1 MASLHDSAVLLGAQ
15 DKPPGRFVTAAGV
28 PVHYVMHGRGRP
40 VIYIHG
46 AKSSVFDFLLS
57 LADRVAARYT
67 AVAFDRPGAGFS
79 GRAAQDGGS
88 PQAQAAV
95 LRAAA
100 AELGLLRPILVGHS
114 LGAAVALAW
123 ALDAPGEVAAVV
135 TLGGYVLPLGGPP
148 PWVVAAA
155 RSRTMLRALGGI
167 GRSRLGRPLVDSV
180 LRRVFFPD
188 PPPADYA
195 RLAPALALDEA
206 RLVNDGEDRKSAE
219 AGLRALEAR
228 YGDLDLPVV
237 IVVGE
242 QDRVVP
248 PRSSFELHRALP
260 HSELVS
266 LTATGHMP
274 QFTRPDAV
282 MAAVD
287 RAADLSAATFASPSA
302 PAYHPLRSR

>member
-1 MASLHDSAVLLGAQ
+1 MAGLRDTAVRCYEAGR
-15 DKPPGRFVTAAGV
+15 PPGAFVSPGGV
-28 PVHYVMHGRGRP
+28 PVHYVLSGEGRT
-40 VIYIHG
+40 VVYIHG

-57 LADRVAARYT
+57 IADTAATRYT

-100 AELGLLRPILVGHS
+100 AELALRRPILVGHS
-114 LGAAVALAW
+114 FGAAVALAW

-148 PWVVAAA
+148 PWVVAVA
-155 RSRTMLRALGGI
+155 RSRTMLKALGVVA
-167 GRSRLGRPLVDSV
+167 RSRLGRPLVDSA
-180 LRRVFFPD
+180 LRRVFSPD

-206 RLVNDGEDRKSAE
+206 RLVSDGEDRKSAE
-219 AGLRALEAR
+219 VGLQALALR
-228 YGDLDLPVV
+228 YRDLDVPVV

-242 QDRVVP
+242 HDRVVP
-248 PRSSFELHRALP
+248 PRSSFELQRLLP
-260 HSELVS
+260 HAELVS
-266 LTATGHMP
+266 LAVTGHMP

-287 RAADLSAATFASPSA
+287 RAAELSDRALAGS
-302 PAYHPLRSR
+302 

>member
-28 PVHYVMHGRGRP
+28 SVHYVMHGRGRP

-57 LADRVAARYT
+57 LADRVAARYA

-79 GRAAQDGGS
+79 GRAAPDGGS

-100 AELGLLRPILVGHS
+100 AELGLRRPILLGHS

-148 PWVVAAA
+148 PWVVAVA
-155 RSRTMLRALGGI
+155 RSRTMLKALGGI
-167 GRSRLGRPLVDSV
+167 GRSRLGRPLVDGA

-219 AGLRALEAR
+219 AGLRALAPR
-228 YGDLDLPVV
+228 YRDLDIPVV

-242 QDRVVP
+242 QDRIVP
-248 PRSSFELHRALP
+248 PRSSFELHRLLP
-260 HSELVS
+260 RSELVP
-266 LTATGHMP
+266 LAATGHMP
-274 QFTRPDAV
+274 QFTRPEAV

-287 RAADLSAATFASPSA
+287 RAAELSDAALPGA
-302 PAYHPLRSR
+302 

>member
-1 MASLHDSAVLLGAQ
+1 MASLHDTAVLLGAR
-15 DKPPGRFVTAAGV
+15 DEPPGKFVTAAGV

-57 LADRVAARYT
+57 IADRAAARYT

-79 GRAAQDGGS
+79 RRAAQDGGS
-88 PQAQAAV
+88 PQAQATV

-100 AELGLLRPILVGHS
+100 AELGLRRPILIGHS
-114 LGAAVALAW
+114 FGAAVALAW

-148 PWVVAAA
+148 PWVAAVA
-155 RSRTMLRALGGI
+155 RSRTMLKALGGL
-167 GRSRLGRPLVDSV
+167 GRSRLGRPLVDSA
-180 LRRVFFPD
+180 LRRVFSPD

-195 RLAPALALDEA
+195 HLAPALALDEA

-219 AGLRALEAR
+219 AGLRALEPR
-228 YGDLDLPVV
+228 YRDLDIPVV

-248 PRSSFELHRALP
+248 PRSSLELHRLLP
-260 HSELVS
+260 RSELVP
-266 LTATGHMP
+266 LAATGHMP

-287 RAADLSAATFASPSA
+287 RAAELSEAVHAGA
-302 PAYHPLRSR
+302 